1 MTITPQHLIAL
12 LPLLIVGLTVVVVML
27 SIAWRRNHFLNATL
41 SVIGL
46 NAALVSL
53 WFVGQAGAMD
63 VTPLMRVDGFA
74 MLYTGLVLLASLAT
88 CTFAYPWLE
97 GYNDNQEEFYLLVLI
112 ASLGGILL
120 ANANHLAALF
130 LGIELIS
137 LPLFGLIGYAFRQ
150 KRSLEASIKYTIL
163 SAAASS
169 FLLFGMALVYAQ
181 SGNLSF
187 EALGKSLGDG
197 MLHEP
202 LLLAGFGLMIVG
214 LGFKLSL
221 VPFHLWTPDVYQ
233 GAPAPVSTFLA
244 TASKIAIFGVVM
256 RLFLYA
262 PVGDSEAVRVVL
274 GIIAFASIIFGNLMA
289 LSQTNIKRLLGYSS
303 ISHLGYLLVALSQT
317 NIKRLLGYSSIS
329 HLGYLLVALIALQS
343 GEMSMEAVGVYLAGY
358 LFSSLGAFG
367 VVSLMSSPFRGPD
380 ADSLYSYRG
389 LFWHRPVLAA
399 VMTVMMLSLAGIPMT
414 LGFIGKFYVLA
425 VGVQASLWWLVAAVV
440 VGSAIGLYYYLRVAV
455 SLYLHAPQQPGRD
468 APTNWQY
475 SAGGIVV
482 LISALLV
489 LVLGVWPQPLISLVQ
504 LAMPLM

>member
-27 SIAWRRNHFLNATL
+27 SIAWRRNHFFNATL
-41 SVIGL
+41 SVVGL
-46 NAALVSL
+46 NVALLSL
-53 WFVGQAGAMD
+53 WFVGHAGAMD
-63 VTPLMRVDGFA
+63 VTPLMRVDGYA

-97 GYNDNQEEFYLLVLI
+97 GYSDNKEEFYLLVLI
-112 ASLGGILL
+112 AALGGILL
-120 ANANHLAALF
+120 ANANHMASLF

-137 LPLFGLIGYAFRQ
+137 LPLFGLVGYAFRQ

-169 FLLFGMALVYAQ
+169 FLLFGIALVYAQ
-181 SGNLSF
+181 SGDLSF
-187 EALGKSLGDG
+187 VAIGKNLGEGV
-197 MLHEP
+197 LHEP
-202 LLLAGFGLMIVG
+202 LLLAGLGLMIVG

-244 TASKIAIFGVVM
+244 TASKIAIFCVLM

-262 PVGDSEAVRVVL
+262 PVGNSEAVRVVL
-274 GIIAFASIIFGNLMA
+274 GVIAFVSIIFGNLMA

-303 ISHLGYLLVALSQT
+303 IAHLGYLM
-317 NIKRLLGYSSIS
+317 
-329 HLGYLLVALIALQS
+329 VALIALRGGQ
-343 GEMSMEAVGVYLAGY
+343 MSMESVGVYLAGY

-367 VVSLMSSPFRGPD
+367 VVSLMSSPYRGPD
-380 ADSLYSYRG
+380 AESLYSYRG
-389 LFWHRPVLAA
+389 LFWHRPILSA

-414 LGFIGKFYVLA
+414 LGFIGKFYILA
-425 VGVQASLWWLVAAVV
+425 VGVQANLWWLTGAVV

-455 SLYLHAPQQPGRD
+455 SLYLNAPQQLNRD
-468 APTNWQY
+468 APSNWAY

-489 LVLGVWPQPLISLVQ
+489 LVLGIYPQPLISIVQ
-504 LAMPLM
+504 LALPMM

>member
-1 MTITPQHLIAL
+1 MTITPQNLIAL

-97 GYNDNQEEFYLLVLI
+97 GYNDNKDEFYLLVLI
-112 ASLGGILL
+112 AALGGILL
-120 ANANHLAALF
+120 ANANHLASLF

-137 LPLFGLIGYAFRQ
+137 LPLFGLVGYAFRQ

-181 SGNLSF
+181 SGDLSF
-187 EALGKSLGDG
+187 VALGKNLGDG
-197 MLHEP
+197 MLNEP

-244 TASKIAIFGVVM
+244 
-256 RLFLYA
+256 
-262 PVGDSEAVRVVL
+262 
-274 GIIAFASIIFGNLMA
+274 IIAFASIIFGNLMA

-303 ISHLGYLLVALSQT
+303 ISHLGYLLVAL
-317 NIKRLLGYSSIS
+317 
-329 HLGYLLVALIALQS
+329 IALQT

-367 VVSLMSSPFRGPD
+367 VVSLMSSPYRGPD
-380 ADSLYSYRG
+380 ADSLFSYRG
-389 LFWHRPVLAA
+389 LFWHRPILAA

-425 VGVQASLWWLVAAVV
+425 VGVQAHLWWLVGAVV

-455 SLYLHAPQQPGRD
+455 SLYLHAPEQPGRD
-468 APTNWQY
+468 APSNWQY

-489 LVLGVWPQPLISLVQ
+489 LVLGVWPQPLISIVR

>member
-1 MTITPQHLIAL
+1 
-12 LPLLIVGLTVVVVML
+12 
-27 SIAWRRNHFLNATL
+27 
-41 SVIGL
+41 
-46 NAALVSL
+46 
-53 WFVGQAGAMD
+53 
-63 VTPLMRVDGFA
+63 
-74 MLYTGLVLLASLAT
+74 
-88 CTFAYPWLE
+88 
-97 GYNDNQEEFYLLVLI
+97 
-112 ASLGGILL
+112 
-120 ANANHLAALF
+120 
-130 LGIELIS
+130 
-137 LPLFGLIGYAFRQ
+137 
-150 KRSLEASIKYTIL
+150 
-163 SAAASS
+163 
-169 FLLFGMALVYAQ
+169 MALVYAQ

-289 LSQTNIKRLLGYSS
+289 LSQI
-303 ISHLGYLLVALSQT
+303 

-504 LAMPLM
+504 LATPLM

>member
-27 SIAWRRNHFLNATL
+27 SIAWRRNHFFNATL
-41 SVIGL
+41 SVVGL
-46 NAALVSL
+46 NVALLSL
-53 WFVGQAGAMD
+53 WFVGHAGAMD
-63 VTPLMRVDGFA
+63 VTPLMRVDGYA

-97 GYNDNQEEFYLLVLI
+97 GYSDNKEEFYLLVLI
-112 ASLGGILL
+112 AALGGILL
-120 ANANHLAALF
+120 ANANHMASLF

-137 LPLFGLIGYAFRQ
+137 LPLFGLVGYAFRQ

-169 FLLFGMALVYAQ
+169 FLLFGIALVYAQ
-181 SGNLSF
+181 SGDLSFVAIGKNLS
-187 EALGKSLGDG
+187 EDV
-197 MLHEP
+197 LHEP
-202 LLLAGFGLMIVG
+202 LLLAGLGLMIVG

-244 TASKIAIFGVVM
+244 TASKIAIFGVLM

-262 PVGDSEAVRVVL
+262 PVGNSEAVRVVL
-274 GIIAFASIIFGNLMA
+274 GVIAFVSIIFGNLMA

-303 ISHLGYLLVALSQT
+303 IAHLGYLM
-317 NIKRLLGYSSIS
+317 
-329 HLGYLLVALIALQS
+329 VALIALRGGQ
-343 GEMSMEAVGVYLAGY
+343 MSMESVGVYLAGY

-367 VVSLMSSPFRGPD
+367 VVSLMSSPYRGPD
-380 ADSLYSYRG
+380 AESLYSYRG
-389 LFWHRPVLAA
+389 LFWHRPILSA

-414 LGFIGKFYVLA
+414 LGFIGKFYILA
-425 VGVQASLWWLVAAVV
+425 VGVQANLWWLTGAVV

-455 SLYLHAPQQPGRD
+455 SLYLNAPQQLNRD
-468 APTNWQY
+468 APSNWAY

-489 LVLGVWPQPLISLVQ
+489 LVLGIYPQPLISIVQ
-504 LAMPLM
+504 LALPMM